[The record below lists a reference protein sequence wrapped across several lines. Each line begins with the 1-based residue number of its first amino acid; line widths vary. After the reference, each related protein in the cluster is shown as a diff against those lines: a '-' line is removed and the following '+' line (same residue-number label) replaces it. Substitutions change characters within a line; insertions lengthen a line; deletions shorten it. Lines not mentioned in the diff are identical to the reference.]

1 MIENIILTLFI
12 IIFYHLT
19 ASFGGIFGL
28 CLGGSVISFIELIY
42 FFTLRLYSI
51 LIHQRTVSN
60 VIDSKRPSLSSSI
73 KTIDFKPKI
82 FFMDPKSYN
91 QNERY
96 RKMAK
101 IKTTHLKVP
110 SGPWMDKTPYQ
121 EYNKPG
127 VQQFLN

>member
-1 MIENIILTLFI
+1 MFNYL
-12 IIFYHLT
+12 

-51 LIHQRTVSN
+51 LIHQRNISN
-60 VIDSKRPSLSSSI
+60 GIDSKRPSISNSI
-73 KTIDFKPKI
+73 KTIDFKPKH

-96 RKMAK
+96 RKTAK
-101 IKTTHLKVP
+101 PKVTHLKVP
-110 SGPWMDKTPYQ
+110 TGPWMDKTPYQ